1 MHKVTVWSEFSAAH
15 FLRKYKGNC
24 EKLHGHNWK
33 VSLTVS
39 SKRLTSKGL
48 VIDFK
53 DLRKVLK
60 EVLKILDHS
69 YLNEL
74 SSFKKNNPTS
84 ENIAVYIYKHI
95 QKRLKSKDCKIADVS
110 VWETDKSCAS
120 FTGR

>member
-15 FLRKYKGNC
+15 FLREYKGNC

-39 SKRLTSKGL
+39 SKRLTSKGI

-53 DLRKVLK
+53 DLRKMLGEALK
-60 EVLKILDHS
+60 ELDHS

-95 QKRLKSKDCKIADVS
+95 QKRLKSKDCKVADIS
-110 VWETDKSCAS
+110 VWETDKSCAT

>member
-1 MHKVTVWSEFSAAH
+1 MYKITVWSEFSAAH
-15 FLRKYKGNC
+15 FLREYKGNC

-33 VSLTVS
+33 VSLTIS
-39 SKRLTSKGL
+39 SKRLTSKGI

-53 DLRKVLK
+53 DLRKMLGEVLK
-60 EVLKILDHS
+60 ELDHS

-84 ENIAVYIYKHI
+84 ENITVYIYKHI
-95 QKRLKSKDCKIADVS
+95 QKRLKSKDCKVADVS
-110 VWETDKSCAS
+110 VWETDKSRAS